1 MYTMK
6 CSSSG
11 CNDQSVCSCSA
22 SSRML
27 NHSEKY
33 FVLVVIIAFRL
44 GNVKL
49 TNSRF

>member
-11 CNDQSVCSCSA
+11 CNDQSVCLHSA
-22 SSRML
+22 NSGML

-33 FVLVVIIAFRL
+33 FVLVAIIAFRL